1 MMAKVKQKQS
11 RVAGLALAVD
21 IELGLVKG
29 HNECVAAFVFI
40 DPDVPP
46 YYEDFSNVEFLV
58 HEPKE
63 RPEGNMYDIVGLFE
77 WQLQLCQCE
86 EQPGKLYADSARD
99 LKRGLEK
106 TIKGLQE
113 LLEEVNTSRLW
124 SETEDYGNGPN
135 DIPGHRD

>member
-1 MMAKVKQKQS
+1 MMAEVKQKQS

-46 YYEDFSNVEFLV
+46 YYE
-58 HEPKE
+58 
-63 RPEGNMYDIVGLFE
+63 GNMYDIVGLFE
-77 WQLQLCQCE
+77 WQLQLCQCK